1 MAELQHHPLVAIVK
15 NELDNLLTAND
26 SGILVALSGGADS
39 TALLLICQ
47 QYAQSNGI
55 KLTAAHLNHNLT
67 STAGDTEVWVTEL
80 CRSLSIELFTKS
92 ADVAAY
98 ARTQHLSTE
107 AAGRELR
114 YGFLAEVAK
123 RLNGYVVVTGHTRD
137 DQAETVIMHILRGSG
152 LQGLRGISKR
162 SQINV
167 SGVPLTV
174 VRPLLE
180 ATHTNCIEICQ
191 TLGIEYQEDPS
202 NALPD
207 YTRNRIRNELLPL
220 MESITPRATDAI
232 IRLVS
237 NVGDDLN
244 TLDRLLEESGFETKR
259 CPHNVLSFDRT
270 LFNRLEPALRKRALL
285 TAWRLLGAERGY
297 LTQEHVGKMLALAGG
312 PSGKLLTLP
321 NRVLFRTTYRRV
333 LLATE
338 DAYEYC
344 AGPPKLATERELP
357 LGQTVE
363 LAPGIGITTRLV
375 DSDATGPSTAGSTV
389 YLDPNLADN
398 GLKLR
403 ARLPGDRFNPLGS
416 NSDDKLKRFFINQHV
431 PEWRRDKVPLVTCD
445 RGIVWVVGY
454 RIADWAKLPPDS
466 LNALE
471 IKFDDAESFRR
482 CALD

>member
-55 KLTAAHLNHNLT
+55 KLAAAHLNHNLT
-67 STAGDTEVWVTEL
+67 SAAGDTEVWVTEL
-80 CRSLSIELFTKS
+80 CRSLSTELFTKS

-207 YTRNRIRNELLPL
+207 FTRNRIRNELLPL

-344 AGPPKLATERELP
+344 AGPPKLATEQELP

>member
-15 NELDNLLTAND
+15 NELDSLLTAND

-39 TALLLICQ
+39 TALLLVCQ

-55 KLTAAHLNHNLT
+55 KLAVAHLNHNLT
-67 STAGDTEVWVTEL
+67 SVADDTEAWVAEL

-98 ARTQHLSTE
+98 ARTQRLSTE

-114 YGFLAEVAK
+114 YRFLAEVAK

-191 TLGIEYQEDPS
+191 ALKVEYREDPS

-207 YTRNRIRNELLPL
+207 FTRNRIRNELLPL

-244 TLDRLLEESGFETKR
+244 LLDHLLEESGFEVKV
-259 CPHNVLSFDRT
+259 CSHNVLSFDRT
-270 LFNRLEPALRKRALL
+270 LFNQLESALRKRALF

-297 LTQEHVGKMLALAGG
+297 LTQEQVGKMLALAEGA
-312 PSGKLLTLP
+312 SGKLLTLP

-333 LLATE
+333 LLAVE

-344 AGPPKLATERELP
+344 AGPQLTTERELP

-375 DSDATGPSTAGSTV
+375 DSDAAGPSTAGSTV

-445 RGIVWVVGY
+445 RGIAWVAGY

-466 LNALE
+466 LKALE
-471 IKFDDAESFRR
+471 VKFDDAGSFRR